1 MLMTA
6 FVQFRPEGHWELEFQ
21 FSENSNKK
29 NKLSGIYLNVYLLSV
44 YGRPGMLL
52 YLAQEQKSAE

>member
-21 FSENSNKK
+21 FSEKSNKK
-29 NKLSGIYLNVYLLSV
+29 KQIKRNLFECILVVCVRTSRHAPVFSPRTEK
-44 YGRPGMLL
+44 R
-52 YLAQEQKSAE
+52 